1 MTKSPVLLRITPVG
15 APCAPF
21 APGMVT
27 VVGTFVPFPLYTV
40 EVPVPLLATQS
51 RPVGPKA
58 MPHGFTR
65 FGSIV
70 VAMPWSATSAARVN
84 WLSGVTMATTLRS
97 LSLHAAKATA
107 SVAMVRDR
115 PTLIERGSMFC
126 VSWMRRPFP
135 AARTAGRRADF
146 AAQRETRSGATG
158 GCGTSAPGRSIASS
172 AVGENTARNV
182 RAAESSTR

>member
-1 MTKSPVLLRITPVG
+1 
-15 APCAPF
+15 
-21 APGMVT
+21 
-27 VVGTFVPFPLYTV
+27 
-40 EVPVPLLATQS
+40 
-51 RPVGPKA
+51 
-58 MPHGFTR
+58 MPQGFTR

-70 VAMPWSATSAARVN
+70 VATPWSATSEPRVN

-115 PTLIERGSMFC
+115 PNLIERGSIFC

-146 AAQRETRSGATG
+146 AAQRETRSGAAG
-158 GCGTSAPGRSIASS
+158 ACGTSARDCSIAFS
-172 AVGENTARNV
+172 AVGESTARNV